1 MKHWLVTCAL
11 LLTALAPRA
20 GGVDDDVG
28 ALSTEA
34 LLARA
39 ADYAHRFEH
48 SMSTV
53 VLEERYVQVIKNWTR
68 PPKAPD
74 QPNLTW
80 ADDLSKVQP
89 NVIVKRRRQLKSDML
104 LVQLPDQRWTA
115 FRDTFEVNGRLQPNR
130 GDRLRSLF
138 LQQTDDSRRQL
149 RRINQASADWNLGDF
164 YREVNL
170 PTVGLFIFLAR
181 NQRRFAFQAG
191 EVVTGAGAPCRVIT
205 FKETSTPTLVQS
217 LRGRN
222 VPLSGSACIDEA
234 GVVSSTRL
242 EFDSRHTTRG
252 LLEVTYR
259 PHERVDVLVPD
270 RMWDW
275 YLLTEFNETGQPTYV
290 EGMATYSNLR
300 QFSVTTAET
309 VK

>member
-1 MKHWLVTCAL
+1 MKHWLAACAL
-11 LLTALAPRA
+11 LLTALAPR
-20 GGVDDDVG
+20 GGGYDVA
-28 ALSTEA
+28 ALSTEV

-39 ADYAHRFEH
+39 ADYARRFEH

-53 VLEERYVQVIKNWTR
+53 VLEERYVQVIKNWTG

-80 ADDLSKVQP
+80 ADDISKVRP
-89 NVIVKRRRQLKSDML
+89 NVIVKQRRQLKSDVL

-115 FRDTFEVNGRLQPNR
+115 FRDTFEVNGRVQPDR
-130 GDRLRSLF
+130 ADRLRNLF

-149 RRINQASADWNLGDF
+149 RRINQASADWNLGEF

-181 NQRRFAFQAG
+181 NQPRFAFKAG
-191 EVVTGAGAPCRVIT
+191 GGVTGAAPCRVVT

-222 VPLSGSACIDEA
+222 VPLSGSACIEEG

-275 YLLTEFNETGQPTYV
+275 YVLEEANETGQPTYV

-300 QFSVTTAET
+300 QFSVTTGET